1 MADGK
6 VIIEILG
13 DSAKFESEVSKLAD
27 KASKSVSSVGS
38 SLSRVGTGLTAAITA
53 PLAAAT
59 VAGVKWAASTASN
72 AEQVNLAFTTMLKSP
87 ERAQEMI
94 QKLVKFARETPFD
107 MPGLQT
113 ATQHLLA
120 YGFAADDVIPMLTDI
135 GNAAAGLGI
144 GQQGIDSITRALGQ
158 MHGKTVAASQ
168 EMMQLTEAGIPAWE
182 YLAKALNTDV
192 AGAMKAVEKRTVS
205 ADTAIKAI
213 REGMQGDFG
222 GLMAEQAKTLSGAL
236 SNLGDA
242 AKATVMEI
250 YKTDG
255 YKTLTKAIQNLS
267 DPMQHLFE
275 AIMPL
280 AEKALEK
287 AGKTIEN
294 LAGAISKMSPE
305 QIQQIAK
312 SIGMLAGVGPTL
324 LVTGK
329 ALEGAGS
336 GLSIFSKVA
345 GVASKATKTIS
356 GELPKIAKSAADFGG
371 KFKAG
376 FQTIGSSVQK
386 ALSNIVFSASG
397 FASKFAQSFDGLLS
411 PIKEKFSSMGKNAA
425 EFFATGFEM
434 AGNTVKAA
442 AEGIANVAKT
452 AFDTIAPHIASVAQ
466 AISSKLSP
474 ITSAAGNIFKT
485 VADKVKSSFEGI
497 AGHIQGAFS
506 GVAGSL
512 SKFFEPLTTA
522 LSGAKTAVVTFAK
535 DIATNL
541 GNVGKTIGDVLGPAF
556 SNIGST
562 ITGSIGPALSF
573 GGKLVSAFGSATVI
587 LGALSLAAVGA
598 AVAFTAMG
606 GDVGQAVAN
615 IGSSIVGLAN
625 EIPAMSQA
633 LADMMPQVI
642 EGLKSAGPALA
653 NTLPVLFAQ
662 VGAAFEQN
670 MPLILEAVGA
680 AAQSIC
686 EILVASAPAI
696 FDGAFEAFNFIL
708 QALSEVAGPLAEAL
722 PQIISS
728 FVASFAAN
736 APTIF
741 ASAQALFMQ
750 LVQGA
755 VAIIPSLA
763 AALPTIINTVIN
775 ALPGFIGTLLSAAV
789 TLFTALIQA
798 IPQITPG
805 LLSAV
810 GNLISTVVRNVPS
823 FVGALLSAAVTL
835 FTALVT
841 AVGQVV
847 GQLVSAVGNM
857 LNSARNAIS
866 SFSLADVGRNFIQG
880 FISGVTAMAG
890 RVLDAVRNVFS
901 NAVDAAKNLLGI
913 HSPSRVMAEIGKYT
927 TEGFVVGM
935 AGGKQDVYRAAE
947 ELSQMAQKGVDDS
960 ILNIPLSD
968 KIDMTA
974 SLVAN
979 AAYADTNRSI
989 ADLAS
994 RMDEMTS
1001 RLERALEAP
1010 MTLNANEREFARMV
1024 REVR

>member
-255 YKTLTKAIQNLS
+255 YKALTKAIQNLS

-312 SIGMLAGVGPTL
+312 SIGMLAGVGPAL

-329 ALEGAGS
+329 ALEGAGT
-336 GLSIFSKVA
+336 GLKIFSA
-345 GVASKATKTIS
+345 ASGGLSKATSEIS
-356 GELPKIAKSAADFGG
+356 TGIGKIGPAFDV
-371 KFKAG
+371 FKGHIDKVA
-376 FQTIGSSVQK
+376 QK
-386 ALSNIVFSASG
+386 YSG
-397 FASKFAQSFDGLLS
+397 FISTTKYTFSLVGSLIGDKMSAVAS
-411 PIKEKFSSMGKNAA
+411 
-425 EFFATGFEM
+425 ATGFNRL
-434 AGNTVKAA
+434 AQGVKQ
-442 AEGIANVAKT
+442 
-452 AFDTIAPHIASVAQ
+452 SM
-466 AISSKLSP
+466 
-474 ITSAAGNIFKT
+474 
-485 VADKVKSSFEGI
+485 
-497 AGHIQGAFS
+497 S
-506 GVAGSL
+506 GVVDAVSGTVTNVSQKIQ
-512 SKFFEPLTTA
+512 SFIGGA
-522 LSGAKTAVVTFAK
+522 L
-535 DIATNL
+535 
-541 GNVGKTIGDVLGPAF
+541 
-556 SNIGST
+556 NIGT
-562 ITGSIGPALSF
+562 QLT
-573 GGKLVSAFGSATVI
+573 SAFGGATVI

-880 FISGVTAMAG
+880 FINGVGNMAG
-890 RVLDAVRNVFS
+890 AVM
-901 NAVDAAKNLLGI
+901 NAVQSLFGGLVGAVKAVLGI
-913 HSPSRVMAEIGKYT
+913 ASPSKVMIKMAKYT
-927 TEGFVVGM
+927 AEGFVIGL
-935 AGGKQDVYRAAE
+935 AGGEHDVYKASQ
-947 ELSQMAQKGVDDS
+947 ELARSAQRGVDDFA
-960 ILNIPLSD
+960 LNIPQSRAF
-968 KIDMTA
+968 DMA
-974 SLVAN
+974 ANLVATS
-979 AAYADTNRSI
+979 AYADTNRAI
-989 ADLAS
+989 NDLS
-994 RMDEMTS
+994 WRMEDMTQ
-1001 RLERALEAP
+1001 RMERALESP
-1010 MTLNANEREFARMV
+1010 VTLNANEREFARMV

>member
-236 SNLGDA
+236 SNLGDS

-255 YKTLTKAIQNLS
+255 YKALTKAIQNLS

-312 SIGMLAGVGPTL
+312 SIGMLAGVGPAL

-336 GLSIFSKVA
+336 GLKIFSAVS
-345 GVASKATKTIS
+345 GGFSKATSGIS
-356 GELPKIAKSAADFGG
+356 TGIGKIGPAFDV
-371 KFKAG
+371 FKGHIDKVA
-376 FQTIGSSVQK
+376 QK
-386 ALSNIVFSASG
+386 YSG
-397 FASKFAQSFDGLLS
+397 FIDTTKYTFSLVGSLIGDKMSAVAS
-411 PIKEKFSSMGKNAA
+411 
-425 EFFATGFEM
+425 ATGFDRL
-434 AGNTVKAA
+434 AQGVKQ
-442 AEGIANVAKT
+442 
-452 AFDTIAPHIASVAQ
+452 SM
-466 AISSKLSP
+466 
-474 ITSAAGNIFKT
+474 
-485 VADKVKSSFEGI
+485 
-497 AGHIQGAFS
+497 S
-506 GVAGSL
+506 GVVDAVSGTVTNVSQKIQ
-512 SKFFEPLTTA
+512 SFIGGA
-522 LSGAKTAVVTFAK
+522 L
-535 DIATNL
+535 
-541 GNVGKTIGDVLGPAF
+541 
-556 SNIGST
+556 NIGT
-562 ITGSIGPALSF
+562 QLT
-573 GGKLVSAFGSATVI
+573 SAFGGATVI

-606 GDVGQAVAN
+606 GDIGQAVAN
-615 IGSSIVGLAN
+615 IGSNIVGLAN

-633 LADMMPQVI
+633 LANMMPQVV

>member
-236 SNLGDA
+236 SNLGDS

-255 YKTLTKAIQNLS
+255 YKALTKAIQNLS

-287 AGKTIEN
+287 AGKTIES

-305 QIQQIAK
+305 QIQQITK

-336 GLSIFSKVA
+336 GLKIFSA
-345 GVASKATKTIS
+345 ASGGLSKATSEIS
-356 GELPKIAKSAADFGG
+356 TGIGKIGPAFDV
-371 KFKAG
+371 FKGHIDKVAQKYSG
-376 FQTIGSSVQK
+376 FIDTTKYTFSLIGSLIGDK
-386 ALSNIVFSASG
+386 MSAI
-397 FASKFAQSFDGLLS
+397 AS
-411 PIKEKFSSMGKNAA
+411 
-425 EFFATGFEM
+425 ATGFDRL
-434 AGNTVKAA
+434 AQGVKQ
-442 AEGIANVAKT
+442 
-452 AFDTIAPHIASVAQ
+452 SM
-466 AISSKLSP
+466 
-474 ITSAAGNIFKT
+474 
-485 VADKVKSSFEGI
+485 
-497 AGHIQGAFS
+497 S
-506 GVAGSL
+506 GVVGAVSGTVTSV
-512 SKFFEPLTTA
+512 SQKIQSFIGGA
-522 LSGAKTAVVTFAK
+522 L
-535 DIATNL
+535 
-541 GNVGKTIGDVLGPAF
+541 
-556 SNIGST
+556 NIGT
-562 ITGSIGPALSF
+562 QLT
-573 GGKLVSAFGSATVI
+573 SAFGGATVI

-606 GDVGQAVAN
+606 GDVSQAVAG
-615 IGSSIVGLAN
+615 IGSNIVGLAN

-633 LADMMPQVI
+633 LANMMPQVI

-662 VGAAFEQN
+662 VSAAFEQN

-927 TEGFVVGM
+927 TEGFIVGM

-947 ELSQMAQKGVDDS
+947 ELSQMAQKGVGDS

>member
-38 SLSRVGTGLTAAITA
+38 SLSKVGTGLTAAITA

-242 AKATVMEI
+242 AKAAVMEI

-294 LAGAISKMSPE
+294 LANAISKMSPE
-305 QIQQIAK
+305 QIQQITK
-312 SIGMLAGVGPTL
+312 SIGMLAGVGPAL

-336 GLSIFSKVA
+336 GLKIFSAVS
-345 GVASKATKTIS
+345 GGLSKATSEIS
-356 GELPKIAKSAADFGG
+356 TGIGKIGPAFDV
-371 KFKAG
+371 FKGRIDKVA
-376 FQTIGSSVQK
+376 QK
-386 ALSNIVFSASG
+386 YSG
-397 FASKFAQSFDGLLS
+397 FISTTKYTFSLVGSLIGDKMSAIAS
-411 PIKEKFSSMGKNAA
+411 
-425 EFFATGFEM
+425 ATGFDRL
-434 AGNTVKAA
+434 AQGVKQSMSGVVGAVNGA
-442 AEGIANVAKT
+442 VTNVSQKIDFLKGIIGPVAD
-452 AFDTIAPHIASVAQ
+452 F
-466 AISSKLSP
+466 LSP
-474 ITSAAGNIFKT
+474 
-485 VADKVKSSFEGI
+485 
-497 AGHIQGAFS
+497 
-506 GVAGSL
+506 
-512 SKFFEPLTTA
+512 
-522 LSGAKTAVVTFAK
+522 
-535 DIATNL
+535 
-541 GNVGKTIGDVLGPAF
+541 
-556 SNIGST
+556 
-562 ITGSIGPALSF
+562 IGPALQSSI
-573 GGKLVSAFGSATVI
+573 GGALNIGTQLTSAFGGATVI

-606 GDVGQAVAN
+606 GDIGQAVAN
-615 IGSSIVGLAN
+615 IGSNIVGLAN

-633 LADMMPQVI
+633 LANMMPQVI

-686 EILVASAPAI
+686 EVLVASAPAI

-728 FVASFAAN
+728 FVTSFAAN

-798 IPQITPG
+798 IPQIMPG

-810 GNLISTVVRNVPS
+810 GNLISTVVRNIPS

-880 FISGVTAMAG
+880 FINGVGNMAG
-890 RVLDAVRNVFS
+890 AVM
-901 NAVDAAKNLLGI
+901 NAVQSLFGGLVGAVKAVLGI
-913 HSPSRVMAEIGKYT
+913 ASPSKVMIKMAKYT
-927 TEGFVVGM
+927 AEGFVIGL
-935 AGGKQDVYRAAE
+935 AGGERDVYKASQ
-947 ELSQMAQKGVDDS
+947 ELARSAQRGVDDFA
-960 ILNIPLSD
+960 LNIPQSRAF
-968 KIDMTA
+968 DMA
-974 SLVAN
+974 ANLVATS
-979 AAYADTNRSI
+979 AYADTNRAI
-989 ADLAS
+989 NDLS
-994 RMDEMTS
+994 WRMEDMTQ
-1001 RLERALEAP
+1001 RMEKALESP
-1010 MTLNANEREFARMV
+1010 VTLSANEREFARMV

>member
-13 DSAKFESEVSKLAD
+13 DSAKFESEVSKLAN

-255 YKTLTKAIQNLS
+255 YKALTKAIQNLS

-336 GLSIFSKVA
+336 GLKIFSAVS
-345 GVASKATKTIS
+345 GGLSKATSEIS
-356 GELPKIAKSAADFGG
+356 TGIGKIGPAFDV
-371 KFKAG
+371 FKGRIDKVA
-376 FQTIGSSVQK
+376 QK
-386 ALSNIVFSASG
+386 YSG
-397 FASKFAQSFDGLLS
+397 FISTTKYTFSLVGSLIGDKMSAIAS
-411 PIKEKFSSMGKNAA
+411 
-425 EFFATGFEM
+425 ATGFDRLAQGVKQSM
-434 AGNTVKAA
+434 SGVVGAVSGTV
-442 AEGIANVAKT
+442 ANVSQK
-452 AFDTIAPHIASVAQ
+452 IQ
-466 AISSKLSP
+466 
-474 ITSAAGNIFKT
+474 
-485 VADKVKSSFEGI
+485 SFIG
-497 AGHIQGAFS
+497 GA
-506 GVAGSL
+506 L
-512 SKFFEPLTTA
+512 
-522 LSGAKTAVVTFAK
+522 
-535 DIATNL
+535 
-541 GNVGKTIGDVLGPAF
+541 
-556 SNIGST
+556 NIGT
-562 ITGSIGPALSF
+562 QLT
-573 GGKLVSAFGSATVI
+573 SAFGGATVI

-606 GDVGQAVAN
+606 GDIGQAVAN
-615 IGSSIVGLAN
+615 IGSNIVGLAN

-633 LADMMPQVI
+633 LANMMPQVI

-686 EILVASAPAI
+686 DVLVASAPAI

-728 FVASFAAN
+728 FVASFTAN

-741 ASAQALFMQ
+741 ASAQSLFMQ

-913 HSPSRVMAEIGKYT
+913 NSPSRVMAEIGKYT
-927 TEGFVVGM
+927 TEGFIVGM

-968 KIDMTA
+968 KIDMTT

-994 RMDEMTS
+994 RMDEMTE

-1010 MTLNANEREFARMV
+1010 MTLNANEREFARMI